1 LDAFSLGRRA
11 EAPGLGLSD
20 SSPEKTWKIGGRQP
34 GDRPAGMEVG
44 HERDE
49 LTLPNVVEYS
59 QWGQNMCQDLD

>member
-1 LDAFSLGRRA
+1 
-11 EAPGLGLSD
+11 
-20 SSPEKTWKIGGRQP
+20 
-34 GDRPAGMEVG
+34 MEVG